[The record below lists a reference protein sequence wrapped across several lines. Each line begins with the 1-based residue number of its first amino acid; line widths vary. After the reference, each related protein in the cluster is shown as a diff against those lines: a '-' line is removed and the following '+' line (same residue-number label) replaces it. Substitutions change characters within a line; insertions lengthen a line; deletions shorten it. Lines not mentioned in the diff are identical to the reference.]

1 MPLPYRPKSTV
12 LDNGLRVLTVELP
25 HVHQVLLSLYV
36 RVGSRHETRTT
47 NGVSHFLEHLFFR
60 GSRAFPDSAAMHAVI
75 EDAGGSLNG
84 YTSRDHGAYF
94 TPVHPDALPVAFR
107 VLSDMMAAP
116 LLDRP
121 AEIELERQ
129 VILEEMLDEVDE
141 RGRDVDLENLA
152 KRALWGD
159 HPMAFKI
166 AGTPRTVRAIGE
178 RALRAHHAR
187 EYGGENLVLCTVGP
201 VEHRRAIDLAR
212 RHFGR
217 LPRGTRSTERPPPA
231 PPPGPTFHLFNHD
244 ESQTEFRMS
253 FIAPPEDRP
262 GFLALGLL
270 RRILDDGL
278 SSRLPFEIVERRALC
293 YSLHCGID
301 AFSDVSVFEVEAAAS
316 HGKVAQALREIC
328 RTLGELQANGPTPE
342 ELDRAKAR
350 HRMALEFTLDQTNE
364 MAAWFGA
371 TALFR
376 EPPSLERRADEIDA
390 IDAPRLRRALWRH
403 LRREN
408 LVVTAVGSPGKR
420 QLAEIRKAARE
431 APGLR

>member
-278 SSRLPFEIVERRALC
+278 SSRLPFEIVERRGLC
-293 YSLHCGID
+293 YALHCGVD
-301 AFSDVSVFEVEAAAS
+301 SFDDVSVLEVEGAAS
-316 HGKVAQALREIC
+316 HPKVARAVREIG
-328 RTLGELQANGPTPE
+328 RVLGEVARQGPTPA
-342 ELDRAKAR
+342 ELSRAKR
-350 HRMALEFTLDQTNE
+350 RTRMALEVSLDSVYE
-364 MAAWFGA
+364 MAAWFGG

-376 EPPSLERRADEIDA
+376 EPPLLEARADEVDA
-390 IDAPRLRRALWRH
+390 VTGEEVRQLARQVLS
-403 LRREN
+403 REN
-408 LVVTAVGSPGKR
+408 LTFAAVGSPTAR
-420 QLAEIRKAARE
+420 QEARLREVVEEAEGLA
-431 APGLR
+431 